1 MLPLHVFLGF
11 RCLSYA
17 SVQQIHLF
25 DPAGHLK
32 GCQDLLQNSISELAA
47 QEGRSVVL
55 RVRDSQSNVNHADS
69 RSSASGGQAALVQ
82 DM

>member
-1 MLPLHVFLGF
+1 MLSLLVLLGC

-32 GCQDLLQNSISELAA
+32 GCQDLLQNSIAELAA
-47 QEGRSVVL
+47 QEGRNVVL
-55 RVRDSQSNVNHADS
+55 RVRDSAE
-69 RSSASGGQAALVQ
+69 
-82 DM
+82 